1 MPAAGG
7 VMVMDFSFFFI
18 QTLTGLA
25 NASSLFLVASGL
37 TLIFGVSRI
46 VNFAHGS
53 MFMLGAYA
61 AVTVYRPILDA
72 VGPTFGPWLAMLV
85 AALTVGL
92 IGAVVEI
99 LLLRRIYHAPHML
112 QILATFGIVLIVQ
125 DAVIMIWGYEQIVG
139 PRIPALRG
147 AVEIFGQRFPQY
159 ELFMLFVGPAIFLGL
174 WFLLNRTR
182 WGTLV
187 RAATR
192 DREMADIL
200 GVDQAKLFT
209 GVFFLGAALAG
220 LAGGLQ
226 LPREPANIYMD
237 TGVILDAFVVTV
249 IGGLGSIGGA
259 LLAAVLI
266 GLLQAFGILIFPK
279 STLVLVFALMAVV
292 LMVKPWGLL
301 GRPEPQGVN
310 DLIESKALRP
320 GGALLAQSVAI
331 ALSVLLV
338 LPFFAP
344 DYVVKL
350 ATQAIIFALV
360 AFSLNFVVATGGILS
375 FGHAAFFGIG
385 AYASAIVVKDFGANP
400 AVAMIAAPLIA
411 GLVALFAG
419 WFIVRRAGIYLAML
433 TLAFAQIVWSVAFQW
448 TEFTGGDNGI
458 VGVWMPGWAA
468 ETTRYYYLTLA
479 VCGAAIAFLWR
490 VIFSPFG
497 YTLRAGRDSTLRCD
511 AIGIDVRMHQ
521 VLAFALAGTAAGVA
535 GSSFMFLK
543 GGVDPSLLAMEISA
557 DALVM
562 SLMGG
567 VQIIAGPLV
576 GGVVF
581 TFLKAYLMPLTDQWR
596 MVLGLIIIFL
606 VLVFPRGIMG
616 FAAQRIDAYR
626 AAVSRRKTSAP
637 ALAPAGK
644 EAA

>member
-1 MPAAGG
+1 
-7 VMVMDFSFFFI
+7 MDFSFFFI

-72 VGPTFGPWLAMLV
+72 VGPTLGPWLAMLV
-85 AALTVGL
+85 AALTVGI
-92 IGAVVEI
+92 IGVIVEV

-125 DAVIMIWGYEQIVG
+125 DSVILIWGYEQIVG

-159 ELFMLFVGPAIFLGL
+159 ELFMLCVGPVVFIAL
-174 WFLLNRTR
+174 WTLLNRTR

-237 TGVILDAFVVTV
+237 TGIILDAFVVTV

-279 STLVLVFALMAVV
+279 STLVLIFVVMAVV
-292 LMVKPWGLL
+292 LMIRPWGLL
-301 GRPEPQGVN
+301 GRPEPHGVS
-310 DLIESKALRP
+310 DLAESKALRP
-320 GGALLAQSVAI
+320 GGTMLAQCVAV
-331 ALSVLLV
+331 ALAVLLV
-338 LPFFAP
+338 LPMLAP
-344 DYVVKL
+344 DYIVKL
-350 ATQAIIFALV
+350 ATQAIVFALV

-385 AYASAIVVKDFGANP
+385 AYTSAIAVKDFG
-400 AVAMIAAPLIA
+400 VHVGIAMFIAPVVA

-419 WFIVRRAGIYLAML
+419 WFIVRRTGIYLAML
-433 TLAFAQIVWSVAFQW
+433 TLAFAQIVWSVAHQW
-448 TEFTGGDNGI
+448 TELTGGDNGI
-458 VGVWMPGWAA
+458 VGVWMPGWASEVSA
-468 ETTRYYYLTLA
+468 YYYLTLTI
-479 VCGAAIAFLWR
+479 CGLAIAFLWR
-490 VIFSPFG
+490 VIFAPFG
-497 YTLRAGRDSTLRCD
+497 YTLRAGRDSALRCD
-511 AIGIDVRMHQ
+511 AIGIDVRTHQ
-521 VLAFALAGTAAGVA
+521 VLAFALAGTAAGIA

-557 DALVM
+557 DALIM
-562 SLMGG
+562 SLLGG
-567 VQIIAGPLV
+567 VQTIAGPIV

-596 MVLGLIIIFL
+596 LVLGLIIILL
-606 VLVFPRGIMG
+606 VLVFPRGLMG
-616 FAAQRIDAYR
+616 FATARLDAFR
-626 AAVSRRKTSAP
+626 QGRGTAATP
-637 ALAPAGK
+637 ALVPAK
-644 EAA
+644 ETAA